1 MRIGMM
7 LETYKPYISGVTNF
21 VALYKRH
28 LESLGHEVFVFTF
41 GNRKYKDVEPHVFR
55 APGFPLAK
63 TGFYLGFGYPRR
75 IRSLVATMDVVHV
88 HHPFLSGI
96 LSWRICRARRI
107 PIVFTNHTRYD
118 LYSRFYL
125 PFLPRRFA
133 RRLLS
138 RYMAWFYRLCDLVVV
153 PSEGAR
159 RFLQEIGGGYPIETV
174 PNGVDLTPFYHIDRT
189 DKRAELGFASQDVV
203 LTFVGRL
210 GEEKNLYFLLDAFA
224 AVSSKTTN
232 VKLMLIGGGPLRGK
246 LQSHARRLG
255 VASRVSFTGLVPY
268 EQLPQY
274 LSAADA
280 FVTASVTEV
289 HPLTVI
295 EAMAAGLPVLGID
308 SPGISDTVQD
318 GETGYIVPEIREAL
332 AARMVDFV
340 QDPARRVM
348 MGKQA
353 QEVSRAYAIERTTQ
367 TMLAHYQRLIERARG
382 GQS

>member
-21 VALYKRH
+21 VALYKQY

-41 GNRKYKDVEPHVFR
+41 GNRKYKDTEPHVIR
-55 APGFPLAK
+55 APGFPLAQ
-63 TGFYLGFGYPRR
+63 TGFYLGFGYSRK
-75 IRSLVATMDVVHV
+75 IRSLVATMDIVHV

-125 PFLPRRFA
+125 PFLPRKLA

-138 RYMAWFYRLCDLVVV
+138 RYLTWFYRLCDLVVV

-159 RFLQEIGGGYPIETV
+159 KFLQEMGGGHPIEVV
-174 PNGVDLTPFYHIDRT
+174 PNGVDLTRFYHIDRA
-189 DKRAELGFASQDVV
+189 DKRAEFGFASQDVV
-203 LTFVGRL
+203 FTFVGRL
-210 GEEKNLYFLLDAFA
+210 GEEKNLSFLLDAFT
-224 AVSSKTTN
+224 AVSSKTDH
-232 VKLMLIGGGPLRGK
+232 VKLMLIGGGPLKGK
-246 LQSHARRLG
+246 LQAYAKRLG
-255 VASRVSFTGLVPY
+255 VAPRVSFAGLVPY
-268 EQLPQY
+268 EQVPRY

-295 EAMAAGLPVLGID
+295 EAMAAGLPVIGID

-318 GETGYIVPEIREAL
+318 GKTGYIVPENREAL

-340 QDPARRVM
+340 QDPTRRLM
-348 MGKQA
+348 MGEQA
-353 QEVSRAYAIERTTQ
+353 REASRAYAIERTTEA
-367 TMLAHYQRLIERARG
+367 MLVHYQRLIERVRG
-382 GQS
+382 GQP